1 MHYYRYIVTN
11 VWRYVMAGKKPAKV
25 NSTIK
30 KEIVVLPGKAVY
42 FMGLMTE
49 GFTCPVCKRNLI
61 KGIIYEHEGS
71 SYCKRG
77 CIPKLEKAEAA

>member
-1 MHYYRYIVTN
+1 
-11 VWRYVMAGKKPAKV
+11 
-25 NSTIK
+25 
-30 KEIVVLPGKAVY
+30 
-42 FMGLMTE
+42 MGLMTE